1 MQDRTYASTRYA
13 PCEIEHMYGPTIHLL
28 DDPLSL
34 TLLAHLSSPEPRLPE
49 VLDLLRKL
57 YHTLA
62 QVVVAAEFPRGRIET
77 QTRMYKLNGRAV
89 WSGFGVRRDTKVV
102 TAGVAR
108 AGTVPSQ
115 ICFELLN
122 EVLDPA
128 LVRQDH
134 LFVSRRVDETGRV
147 TGAGFADAKI
157 GGDVDERILLIPDP
171 MGATGGS
178 MCEVVSHYKDVVAGK
193 LLKIVAMNLI
203 VTPEYVR
210 RLTREHPDVVVYAFR
225 LDRGLSDADVLD
237 TVPGT
242 HADRER
248 GLDEHQYI
256 IPGAGGIGEVLNN
269 SWV

>member
-1 MQDRTYASTRYA
+1 MQDRTYSTTRYA
-13 PCEIEHMYGPTIHLL
+13 PCEIPHGYGAAVHLL

-49 VLDLLRKL
+49 VIDLLRKL

-77 QTRMYKLNGRAV
+77 TTRMIKSNPRAV
-89 WSGFGVRRDTKVV
+89 WSGFGVRRDTKLV

-157 GGDVDERILLIPDP
+157 GGDVDARILLIPDP

-178 MCEVVSHYKDVVAGK
+178 MCEVVAHYKERVAGTLAK
-193 LLKIVAMNLI
+193 VVAMNLI
-203 VTPEYVR
+203 VTPEYIR
-210 RLTREHPDVVVYAFR
+210 RLTSEHPDVVIYAFR
-225 LDRGLSDADVLD
+225 LDRGLSDPDVLD

-242 HADRER
+242 HPDRER

-256 IPGAGGIGEVLNN
+256 IPGAGGLGEVLNN

>member
-1 MQDRTYASTRYA
+1 MPDRTYAATRYI
-13 PCEIEHMYGPTIHLL
+13 PCEIEHRYGPRVHLL

-62 QVVVAAEFPRGRIET
+62 QVVVAAEFPRGPIEIET
-77 QTRMYKLNGRAV
+77 RMIKSNARAV
-89 WSGFGVRRDTKVV
+89 WSGLGVRRDTKVV

-134 LFVSRRVDETGRV
+134 LFVSRRVDATGQV

-157 GGDVDERILLIPDP
+157 GGDVDGRILLVPDP

-178 MCEVVSHYKDVVAGK
+178 MCEVIQHYKERVEGK
-193 LLKIVAMNLI
+193 LTKVVAMNLI

-210 RLTREHPDVVVYAFR
+210 RVTREHDDVLIYAFR

-237 TVPGT
+237 SIPGT
-242 HADRER
+242 HIDRER

-256 IPGAGGIGEVLNN
+256 IPGAGGLGEVLNN

>member
-13 PCEIEHMYGPTIHLL
+13 PCEIEHRYGPRVHLL

-34 TLLAHLSSPEPRLPE
+34 TLLAHLSSPGPRLPE

-62 QVVVAAEFPRGRIET
+62 QVVIAAEFPRERIET
-77 QTRMYKLNGRAV
+77 QTRMFKSNPRAI
-89 WSGFGVRRDTKVV
+89 WSGLGVRRDTKVV
-102 TAGVAR
+102 AAGVAR

-122 EVLDPA
+122 EVLDPE

-134 LFVSRRVDETGRV
+134 LFVSRRVDATGQV
-147 TGAGFADAKI
+147 VGAGFADAKI
-157 GGDVDERILLIPDP
+157 GGDVDGRILLVPDP

-178 MCEVVSHYKDVVAGK
+178 MCEVVQHYLQRVAGTPAK
-193 LLKIVAMNLI
+193 VVAMNLI
-203 VTPEYVR
+203 VTPEYIR
-210 RLTREHPDVVVYAFR
+210 RLTSAQPDVLIYAFR
-225 LDRGLSDADVLD
+225 LDRGLSDEEVLAS
-237 TVPGT
+237 VPGT
-242 HADRER
+242 HPDRER

-256 IPGAGGIGEVLNN
+256 IPGAGGLGEVLNN